1 MERKKTMALLALGLV
16 AAVMLS
22 PMIVQATSSRNQ
34 FDGPTNQNTKAARPF
49 QAASASRVRALGGS
63 QKGISI
69 AQQQCE
75 APLRQRNKEE
85 RYLNSTMFNELP
97 EFDEK
102 EIDLLLSEYE
112 AMLES
117 DDVPKGGLWILWAGG
132 ASWPLVDE
140 TDVNDVAPEDPLRC
154 GMRLAI
160 RPVIALEDI
169 VVFKVV
175 RGVVDQD
182 GERHKV
188 EGVGVL
194 FKEEGVFVMKL
205 EGEGLSL
212 KAIGRVHRGRWSL
225 RVDMKGRM
233 TVDGVD
239 YAFRMR
245 GRAFRLRPLTAEA
258 FPAAKG
264 KLEPTISS

>member
-1 MERKKTMALLALGLV
+1 MERRKTMALLALGLV

-22 PMIVQATSSRNQ
+22 PMIVQATSSQNQ
-34 FDGPTNQNTKAARPF
+34 FDGPMNQNTKAARPA
-49 QAASASRVRALGGS
+49 QAASATRMRVMGGFQNGFS
-63 QKGISI
+63 S
-69 AQQQCE
+69 AQQQPE
-75 APLRQRNKEE
+75 APLRQRNREE
-85 RYLNSTMFNELP
+85 RYLNGMMFSELP
-97 EFDEK
+97 EFYEE
-102 EIDLLLSEYE
+102 EIDLLLGEYE
-112 AMLES
+112 SMLKSEEA
-117 DDVPKGGLWILWAGG
+117 PKGALWILWVGG

-160 RPVIALEDI
+160 RPIIALEDI
-169 VVFKVV
+169 LVFKVV
-175 RGVVDQD
+175 RGVVGQD
-182 GERHKV
+182 GERHEV

-205 EGEGLSL
+205 EGEGFSL
-212 KAIGRVHRGRWSL
+212 KAIGRVHKGMWSL
-225 RVDMKGRM
+225 RVAMKGRM

-258 FPAAKG
+258 VPAAKE